1 MRLEDEDDARQRI
14 NKRSLLNI
22 LDDCTLRC
30 DELVRVAERQ
40 DHFRQY
46 NIYLLSTSNFPE
58 IDDEGLWV
66 LKNIKDGN
74 PELSTVAVA
83 VGGLEKMLAAL
94 HTQISYCPALSCR
107 LALQISVVKFT
118 DQCGEI

>member
-1 MRLEDEDDARQRI
+1 MEDEEDARQRI
-14 NKRSLLNI
+14 NKWSLLNI
-22 LDDCTLRC
+22 LDDCTLQC
-30 DELVRVAERQ
+30 DELLRVAERE
-40 DHFRQY
+40 DHVRQY
-46 NIYLLSTSNFPE
+46 NNYLLRNSNFHE
-58 IDDEGLWV
+58 LDNEGLWA

-94 HTQISYCPALSCR
+94 RTQISDCPALSR
-107 LALQISVVKFT
+107 RSDSQISVVKFA

>member
-22 LDDCTLRC
+22 LDDCDVQC
-30 DELVRVAERQ
+30 FELLRVANGQ
-40 DHFRQY
+40 DHYRQY
-46 NIYLLSTSNFPE
+46 NVYLLSTSNFHE
-58 IDDEGLWV
+58 IDDEGLWA

-83 VGGLEKMLAAL
+83 VGKMEKMLAAL
-94 HTQISYCPALSCR
+94 RTQISDCPALSR
-107 LALQISVVKFT
+107 RSDSQISVVKFA